1 MSLAH
6 KGGISQPV
14 FSLEPGINEVLT
26 ELAT

>member
-14 FSLEPGINEVLT
+14 LSLEPGINEVPT
-26 ELAT
+26 EIAT